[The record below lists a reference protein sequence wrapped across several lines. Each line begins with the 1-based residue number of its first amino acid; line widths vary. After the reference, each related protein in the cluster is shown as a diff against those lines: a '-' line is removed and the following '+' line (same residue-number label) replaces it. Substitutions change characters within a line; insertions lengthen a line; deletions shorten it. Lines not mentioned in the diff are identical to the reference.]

1 MTTST
6 TIYIIAGIVSGVVA
20 LNLTLLFGWVFLK
33 PKSREPIIEDAS
45 TKHSL
50 TSDIT
55 VLAHPP
61 LPATSLPTKPAPSAT
76 ANYRQLILSSVND
89 SRATNQ
95 LPPYEPSH
103 DPPSPLDSDRRF
115 TPAPQKSIR
124 SVERRKTKPPG
135 LRPTTTNFT
144 ERSLQRALSQRSQR
158 SHRSHWSQRSTDSE
172 SLYSVA
178 SAPRD
183 MHERLFKPMISRL
196 ETIIASPSAGSFPDD
211 VQTIVEEHD
220 GLTEDHDTPSPSPPP
235 STSPHNLHFVL
246 TPPSPITALNVRKN
260 DHIPFNSF
268 SSPSDIPFSTFPDSS
283 FSTPPRVPPRSP
295 LRQH

>member
-61 LPATSLPTKPAPSAT
+61 LPATSLPTKPAPSAP
-76 ANYRQLILSSVND
+76 ANYRQLIL
-89 SRATNQ
+89 
-95 LPPYEPSH
+95 
-103 DPPSPLDSDRRF
+103 SPLDSDRRF

-144 ERSLQRALSQRSQR
+144 ERSLQRALSQRSQRSQR